1 MTMGLKVRELLN
13 EKKIKEKAKARK
25 DESDAILDNIYS
37 LLMDKKP
44 SKKMVPKK
52 VDQ

>member
-1 MTMGLKVRELLN
+1 MGLKVRELLN
-13 EKKIKEKAKARK
+13 EKKIKEKAHARK
-25 DESDAILDNIYS
+25 AESDAILDNIYS

-44 SKKMVPKK
+44 NKKMITKK